1 MKMPSLSLKNYKL
14 HIKIDLIKINQ
25 NKCKMDALRIV
36 LNEMT
41 TDKINDAE
49 KIEKKLKLL
58 HSTEEKISEFIFNIL
73 WASRKPNKRKDFNA
87 EHNHLTNNQKDKIWK
102 KSKQIRKKFPDF
114 FKKQTDTEMYMKLGY
129 LAGLRQGIELRD
141 SVLNCVDYD
150 EEYDEYY
157 DCEISEDMFDRQLNK
172 IYKFEMNLDS

>member
-1 MKMPSLSLKNYKL
+1 MPSLSLKNYKL

-25 NKCKMDALRIV
+25 TNCKMDALRIV

-58 HSTEEKISEFIFNIL
+58 HSTEEKISEFIFNVL
-73 WASRKPNKRKDFNA
+73 WASRKSTKKKDFNA
-87 EHNHLTNNQKDKIWK
+87 EHNHLTSKQKDEIWK
-102 KSKQIRKKFPDF
+102 NAKQIRKDFPNF
-114 FKKQTDTEMYMKLGY
+114 FENQTDTEMYMKLGY
-129 LAGLRQGIELRD
+129 LAGLRQGIEIRD
-141 SVLNCVDYD
+141 SILNCVDYH
-150 EEYDEYY
+150 EENDEYY
-157 DCEISEDMFDRQLNK
+157 DCEISEDMLDRQLNK